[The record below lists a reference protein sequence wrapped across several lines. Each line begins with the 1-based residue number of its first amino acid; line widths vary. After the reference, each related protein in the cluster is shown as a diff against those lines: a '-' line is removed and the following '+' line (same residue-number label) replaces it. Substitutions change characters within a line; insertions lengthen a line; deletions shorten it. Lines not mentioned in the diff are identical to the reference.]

1 MQMASSVLMSLSNIA
16 KHYKQ
21 LSTALL
27 CRKKREINTQT
38 QHTDQDVQWNTHGK
52 TEQEGQPRHTQTALH
67 RQNYTVH
74 NSWGGR
80 VRHTVTERWDRQ
92 SEPTSQWQTVT
103 KWVRHTK
110 LQQSYE
116 QIHSLGSL
124 ETGLSSMTLSMRTII
139 LRSNKIWPL
148 NMADT
153 VIKDNLQ
160 SFLYH
165 RFYSEENSNR
175 IWTLKQIQQ
184 TSAKS
189 LSMLLTIN
197 VTNSTIWWANSF
209 QTALCLSSWSMM
221 LGLLHH

>member
-1 MQMASSVLMSLSNIA
+1 MQNITNNCQQHCCA
-16 KHYKQ
+16 G
-21 LSTALL
+21 
-27 CRKKREINTQT
+27 KRERSTHKHNTQT
-38 QHTDQDVQWNTHGK
+38 KMYNETHVEKQSRRDSLGTHKQPYTDRIILYTTPGVGGWETQW
-52 TEQEGQPRHTQTALH
+52 Q
-67 RQNYTVH
+67 
-74 NSWGGR
+74 
-80 VRHTVTERWDRQ
+80 TERWDRQ

-103 KWVRHTK
+103 KWVRHSK

-209 QTALCLSSWSMM
+209 QSALCLSSWSMM